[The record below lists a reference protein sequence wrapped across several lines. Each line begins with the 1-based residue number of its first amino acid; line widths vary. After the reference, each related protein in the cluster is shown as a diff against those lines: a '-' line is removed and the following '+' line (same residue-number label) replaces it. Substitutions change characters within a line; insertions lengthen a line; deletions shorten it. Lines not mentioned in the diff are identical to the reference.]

1 MQFIKFLTKTKPN
14 SNKLGNKASNLIKLI
29 KAGIRVP
36 NGFVVNTKS
45 YNKFL
50 NKTKL
55 KKKIQS
61 FFSNGYD
68 THDVLNISTKIKT
81 LILEAEFPKK
91 VRSRVEKAYNKIISK
106 NGINPKFA
114 VRSSSTFED
123 LKDFS
128 FAGQAESYLNRI
140 SLEDILLSIKNCWA
154 SLFSPQALL
163 YLLQLRKKDYK
174 ISPLDLEIA
183 IIIQHMIEAQV
194 SGVLFTANVIN
205 KDRNQILINSTWGL
219 GNTITSGIVTPD
231 SYILSKKEFEIL
243 KHEIGEKSKISVPDD
258 NASSTVLIETNPELK
273 KESSLT
279 DTQLKQLFD
288 LANIVEKLFN
298 YPQDIEWA
306 FDKGILYTLQS
317 RPITTIK

>member
-1 MQFIKFLTKTKPN
+1 MRYIKFLTKAKPN
-14 SNKLGNKASNLIKLI
+14 SSRLGNKASNLIKLI

-36 NGFVVNTKS
+36 NGFVVDTKS
-45 YNKFL
+45 YKNFL
-50 NKTKL
+50 YKTKL
-55 KKKIQS
+55 KKKLQY
-61 FFSNGYD
+61 FFSKGYD
-68 THDVLNISTKIKT
+68 VHDVLSISAKIKN
-81 LILEAEFPKK
+81 LIVESNVPKK
-91 VRSRVEKAYNKIISK
+91 IRSRVEKAYNKIISMNEIK
-106 NGINPKFA
+106 PKF
-114 VRSSSTFED
+114 VIRSSSTFED
-123 LKDFS
+123 SKDFS
-128 FAGQAESYLNRI
+128 FAGQAESYLNR
-140 SLEDILLSIKNCWA
+140 SSFEDILLSIKNCWA
-154 SLFSPQALL
+154 SLFSPQTLL
-163 YLLQLRKKDYK
+163 YLLQLKKKNCK
-174 ISPLDLEIA
+174 ISPLNLEIA
-183 IIIQHMIEAQV
+183 IIIQQMIEAQV

-205 KDRNQILINSTWGL
+205 NNQNQILINSTWGL
-219 GNTITSGIVTPD
+219 GDTITGGTIIPD

-243 KHEIGEKSKISVPDD
+243 KHKIGEKSKISVPDD